1 MLGSD
6 DTQQDHG
13 DRDGFFKDTKC
24 LWDVWKTSGTSNR
37 VEEVSPG
44 MILRLDRWNEN
55 YDRNIPEF
63 SDRFLKKNMEF
74 RPVSLIFYQG

>member
-1 MLGSD
+1 M
-6 DTQQDHG
+6 T
-13 DRDGFFKDTKC
+13 
-24 LWDVWKTSGTSNR
+24 
-37 VEEVSPG
+37 
-44 MILRLDRWNEN
+44 LRLDRWNEN